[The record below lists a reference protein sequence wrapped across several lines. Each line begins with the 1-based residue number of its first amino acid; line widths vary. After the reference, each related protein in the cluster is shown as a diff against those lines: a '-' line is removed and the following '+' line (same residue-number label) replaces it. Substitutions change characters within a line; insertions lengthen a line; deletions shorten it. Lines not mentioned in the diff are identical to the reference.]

1 MRPPLEQSMVFQE
14 IDIFVDSGFDGATT
28 GINMFEVRK
37 SQISEVP
44 EPTTLSL
51 FGVGLAGLALLR
63 RRRRRKAKTAA

>member
-1 MRPPLEQSMVFQE
+1 MLFQE
-14 IDIFVDSGFDGATT
+14 ISIFVDSGFDSATT

-37 SQISEVP
+37 SQTSEVP

-63 RRRRRKAKTAA
+63 RRQRRKAATAAEGDLS